1 MRLFLRPSLLLLTL
15 ALPLAI
21 PLAIPLEAS
30 AQGAPEAEATAP
42 GIRFNG
48 LGRTYL
54 QQTDLGGAVIDND
67 TLTADR
73 LTDGNFLLDLA
84 VNAQPNRV
92 TEVQGVVR
100 LRNEFGGFFGAGAT
114 VEIRELWARGIVADA
129 VRYHV
134 GDMNLA
140 LTPYTLFLS
149 DEDGTVN
156 TPEVFQAQREVI
168 DYENFYTGDNER
180 RLQGANL
187 DFGLAF
193 DQAVE
198 SVDAKVFLA
207 RLRATDFR
215 TRPTRL
221 IGGGQLGLT
230 SSRVGPYDSQVR
242 LGTTLA
248 STWDDLES
256 GEATLGI
263 RNHVL
268 TFDADVTLLGTGP
281 VALNLVGEAGSS
293 DVERVQRVP
302 EAEMQPDPL
311 VESSDTFF
319 EIGLRAAHAS
329 TGFGGSVMFIDVG
342 PEFYSAAAQSKR
354 VDYTRSLSTFN
365 RVGSGRAQRRL
376 SLFDLSRDAGI
387 YTSQVG
393 DQLMAYDPRYS
404 NVLPYGRATPNRR
417 GVRLDADYAPLD
429 GPIAASVGLDL
440 LTEIRG
446 QGTTEL
452 KDFVRLRASADVPVG
467 RLAGLDRMIG
477 LTFGTQVENTSRGG
491 NEFEVVD
498 LTSVLLEAGLA
509 AEVYDRIDVLLGATI
524 RTSDGRDYVP
534 QIADFNVVRDF
545 PAPFVTDDSESLLG
559 AGLRYRFKE
568 DVYLTVQVQRFSY
581 GRDATPDADYD
592 LGQVFALYSM
602 SF

>member
-15 ALPLAI
+15 ALPLAV
-21 PLAIPLEAS
+21 PLDAS

-67 TLTADR
+67 TLTSDR

-156 TPEVFQAQREVI
+156 APEVFEAQREVI

-207 RLRATDFR
+207 RLRATEGAA
-215 TRPTRL
+215 L
-221 IGGGQLGLT
+221 
-230 SSRVGPYDSQVR
+230 
-242 LGTTLA
+242 
-248 STWDDLES
+248 LE
-256 GEATLGI
+256 
-263 RNHVL
+263 R
-268 TFDADVTLLGTGP
+268 
-281 VALNLVGEAGSS
+281 
-293 DVERVQRVP
+293 
-302 EAEMQPDPL
+302 
-311 VESSDTFF
+311 
-319 EIGLRAAHAS
+319 
-329 TGFGGSVMFIDVG
+329 
-342 PEFYSAAAQSKR
+342 
-354 VDYTRSLSTFN
+354 
-365 RVGSGRAQRRL
+365 
-376 SLFDLSRDAGI
+376 
-387 YTSQVG
+387 
-393 DQLMAYDPRYS
+393 
-404 NVLPYGRATPNRR
+404 LPYEPIVRR
-417 GVRLDADYAPLD
+417 
-429 GPIAASVGLDL
+429 
-440 LTEIRG
+440 
-446 QGTTEL
+446 
-452 KDFVRLRASADVPVG
+452 
-467 RLAGLDRMIG
+467 
-477 LTFGTQVENTSRGG
+477 
-491 NEFEVVD
+491 
-498 LTSVLLEAGLA
+498 
-509 AEVYDRIDVLLGATI
+509 
-524 RTSDGRDYVP
+524 
-534 QIADFNVVRDF
+534 
-545 PAPFVTDDSESLLG
+545 
-559 AGLRYRFKE
+559 
-568 DVYLTVQVQRFSY
+568 
-581 GRDATPDADYD
+581 
-592 LGQVFALYSM
+592 
-602 SF
+602 